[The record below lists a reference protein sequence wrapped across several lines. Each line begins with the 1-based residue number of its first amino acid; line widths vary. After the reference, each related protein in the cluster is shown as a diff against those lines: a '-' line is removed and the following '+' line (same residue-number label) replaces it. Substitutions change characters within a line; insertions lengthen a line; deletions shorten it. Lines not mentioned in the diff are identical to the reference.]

1 MMNPVLK
8 IVLYAVLVP
17 CAWVF
22 GHRFFT
28 VYAQKMEQAAYRFD
42 RADSTNALSAAPL
55 QATIGSQSNSA
66 MGLYAF
72 LTLASVLGFGFLF
85 AHDAAHYLGHR
96 AVRELYNE
104 EGESMASPEYDQAE
118 QVWAD
123 GDHLEAIRLMRE
135 YLKKY
140 PREVHASLR
149 IAEIYERDLNN
160 HLAAALEYEEIL
172 QKKLAPE
179 RWGWAAIHL
188 CNLYYRLDKPDKA
201 EAMLHRIIKE
211 YGQTGAAKKARERL
225 GLPED
230 DGAEAGSEGGGA
242 GDAQPQGFKLPPGFR
257 PKKT

>member
-1 MMNPVLK
+1 MKPVLK

-22 GHRFFT
+22 GHRFFA
-28 VYAQKMEQAAYRFD
+28 VYAQKTEQAAYRFD
-42 RADSTNALSAAPL
+42 RADSTNVLSAAPL
-55 QATIGSQSNSA
+55 QSTIGSKQSDSA
-66 MGLYAF
+66 LGLYAF
-72 LTLASVLGFGFLF
+72 LTLVSVLGFGFLF
-85 AHDAAHYLGHR
+85 AHDATHYVGHR
-96 AVRELYNE
+96 VGRELFNE
-104 EGESMASPEYDQAE
+104 EGESMANPEYDQAE

-135 YLKKY
+135 YLKKN
-140 PREVHASLR
+140 PREVHAALR
-149 IAEIYERDLNN
+149 IAEIYEGDLNN

-172 QKKLAPE
+172 QQKLSPE

-201 EAMLHRIIKE
+201 EALLRRIVKE
-211 YGQTGAAKKARERL
+211 HGQTGAAKKARERL

-230 DGAEAGSEGGGA
+230 EGEAAGAEGGGA
-242 GDAQPQGFKLPPGFR
+242 GEAQAQGFKLPPGFR